1 MKIKIQIKSIFG
13 SVLFEYSKE
22 NNTIKA
28 TLREATLRGAD
39 LYGADLRGADL
50 REANLREAN
59 LYGADLRGADLREAD
74 LREANLRGAD
84 LYGADLYGAN
94 LRGADLR
101 EADLREANLYGA
113 DLRGADLREADLRE
127 ADLYEANLYGADLR
141 GADHNEGTAFLLSQ
155 CPDGAFIGYKKASSH
170 IVKLLVPEDAKRS
183 SATTLKCRCS
193 KAKVLEIQ
201 NLDGSKSDL
210 KAVPSDRDENFIYV
224 VGKEKEVEDFD
235 EDRWNECSTGI
246 HFFISREMA
255 VKY

>member
-22 NNTIKA
+22 NNTIKD
-28 TLREATLRGAD
+28 TLCEANLCGANLRGAD
-39 LYGADLRGADL
+39 LCG
-50 REANLREAN
+50 ANLRGAN
-59 LYGADLRGADLREAD
+59 LYGANLYGANLCGADLREAD
-74 LREANLRGAD
+74 L
-84 LYGADLYGAN
+84 Y
-94 LRGADLR
+94 
-101 EADLREANLYGA
+101 
-113 DLRGADLREADLRE
+113 
-127 ADLYEANLYGADLR
+127 

>member
-1 MKIKIQIKSIFG
+1 MEIKIQIKSIFG

-22 NNTIKA
+22 NNTIKD
-28 TLREATLRGAD
+28 TLCE
-39 LYGADLRGADL
+39 
-50 REANLREAN
+50 
-59 LYGADLRGADLREAD
+59 
-74 LREANLRGAD
+74 
-84 LYGADLYGAN
+84 AN

-101 EADLREANLYGA
+101 EADLRGA
-113 DLRGADLREADLRE
+113 DLRGADLYGADLRE
-127 ADLYEANLYGADLR
+127 ANLR
-141 GADHNEGTAFLLSQ
+141 GADLCEADLCGANHNEGTAFLLSQ

>member
-1 MKIKIQIKSIFG
+1 MEIKIQIKSIFG

-22 NNTIKA
+22 NNTIKD
-28 TLREATLRGAD
+28 TLC
-39 LYGADLRGADL
+39 
-50 REANLREAN
+50 EANLREADLCEAN
-59 LYGADLRGADLREAD
+59 LYGADLRGANLYGANLREAD
-74 LREANLRGAD
+74 LR
-84 LYGADLYGAN
+84 GAN
-94 LRGADLR
+94 LYGADLR
-101 EADLREANLYGA
+101 EADLCGANLYGA
-113 DLRGADLREADLRE
+113 DLRE
-127 ADLYEANLYGADLR
+127 
-141 GADHNEGTAFLLSQ
+141 ADHNEGTAFLLSQ

>member
-1 MKIKIQIKSIFG
+1 MEIKIQIKSIFG

-22 NNTIKA
+22 NNTIKD
-28 TLREATLRGAD
+28 TLC
-39 LYGADLRGADL
+39 
-50 REANLREAN
+50 EANLREADLCEAN
-59 LYGADLRGADLREAD
+59 LYGADLRGA
-74 LREANLRGAD
+74 N
-84 LYGADLYGAN
+84 LYGAN
-94 LRGADLR
+94 LYG
-101 EADLREANLYGA
+101 ANLYGA
-113 DLRGADLREADLRE
+113 DLRGANLYGANLREADLRG
-127 ADLYEANLYGADLR
+127 ANLYGADLR
-141 GADHNEGTAFLLSQ
+141 EADLCGANLYGADLREADHNEGTAFLLSQ

>member
-22 NNTIKA
+22 NNTIKD

-39 LYGADLRGADL
+39 LREADLRGA
-50 REANLREAN
+50 NLYGAN
-59 LYGADLRGADLREAD
+59 LYGA
-74 LREANLRGAD
+74 N
-84 LYGADLYGAN
+84 
-94 LRGADLR
+94 
-101 EADLREANLYGA
+101 
-113 DLRGADLREADLRE
+113 LRGADLREADLRE

-141 GADHNEGTAFLLSQ
+141 EADLREANLYGADLREANLRGADLYGADLREANHNEGTAFLLSQ

>member
-22 NNTIKA
+22 NNTIKDTLCEA
-28 TLREATLRGAD
+28 NLCGANLREAD
-39 LYGADLRGADL
+39 LYGA
-50 REANLREAN
+50 N
-59 LYGADLRGADLREAD
+59 LYG
-74 LREANLRGAD
+74 ANLRGAD
-84 LYGADLYGAN
+84 LYGANLYGANLCGAN
-94 LRGADLR
+94 LRGADLCG
-101 EADLREANLYGA
+101 ANLRGANLYGA
-113 DLRGADLREADLRE
+113 NLYGANLCGADLREADL
-127 ADLYEANLYGADLR
+127 Y

>member
-1 MKIKIQIKSIFG
+1 MEIKIQIKSIFG

-22 NNTIKA
+22 NNTIKD
-28 TLREATLRGAD
+28 TLCEANLRGAD
-39 LYGADLRGADL
+39 LREADLRGADL
-50 REANLREAN
+50 REANL
-59 LYGADLRGADLREAD
+59 YGADLREADLREADLREANLREADLREAD

-84 LYGADLYGAN
+84 LRGADLRGANLYGADLYGAN
-94 LRGADLR
+94 LR
-101 EADLREANLYGA
+101 EAN
-113 DLRGADLREADLRE
+113 
-127 ADLYEANLYGADLR
+127 
-141 GADHNEGTAFLLSQ
+141 HNEGTAFLLSQ

>member
-1 MKIKIQIKSIFG
+1 MEIKIQIKSIFG

-22 NNTIKA
+22 NNTIKD
-28 TLREATLRGAD
+28 TLCEANLR
-39 LYGADLRGADL
+39 GADLRGADL
-50 REANLREAN
+50 RGANLC
-59 LYGADLRGADLREAD
+59 
-74 LREANLRGAD
+74 EANLRGAD
-84 LYGADLYGAN
+84 LCEADLCEANLRGADLCEANLRGANLCEAN

-101 EADLREANLYGA
+101 EAN
-113 DLRGADLREADLRE
+113 
-127 ADLYEANLYGADLR
+127 LR

>member
-1 MKIKIQIKSIFG
+1 MEIKIQIKSIFG
-13 SVLFEYSKE
+13 NVLFEYSKE
-22 NNTIKA
+22 NNTIKDTLCEA
-28 TLREATLRGAD
+28 NLRGANLCEANLRGANLREANLCGANLREANLCGANLREANLRGANLREANLRGAD
-39 LYGADLRGADL
+39 LRGADLCEADLRGADLRGANLREADLRGADL
-50 REANLREAN
+50 REAN
-59 LYGADLRGADLREAD
+59 
-74 LREANLRGAD
+74 
-84 LYGADLYGAN
+84 
-94 LRGADLR
+94 
-101 EADLREANLYGA
+101 
-113 DLRGADLREADLRE
+113 
-127 ADLYEANLYGADLR
+127 
-141 GADHNEGTAFLLSQ
+141 HNEGTAFLLSQ

-210 KAVPSDRDENFIYV
+210 MAVPSDRDENFIYV

>member
-1 MKIKIQIKSIFG
+1 MEIKIQIKSIFG

-22 NNTIKA
+22 NNTIKD
-28 TLREATLRGAD
+28 TLC
-39 LYGADLRGADL
+39 
-50 REANLREAN
+50 EANLREADLCEAN
-59 LYGADLRGADLREAD
+59 LYGADLRGA
-74 LREANLRGAD
+74 NL
-84 LYGADLYGAN
+84 Y
-94 LRGADLR
+94 GADLR
-101 EADLREANLYGA
+101 EADLCGANLYGA
-113 DLRGADLREADLRE
+113 DLRE
-127 ADLYEANLYGADLR
+127 
-141 GADHNEGTAFLLSQ
+141 ADHNEGTAFLLSQ

>member
-1 MKIKIQIKSIFG
+1 MEIKIQIKSIFG

-22 NNTIKA
+22 NNTIKD
-28 TLREATLRGAD
+28 TLCEANLRGAD
-39 LYGADLRGADL
+39 LREADLRGADL
-50 REANLREAN
+50 READLYGADLREAD
-59 LYGADLRGADLREAD
+59 LREADLRGADLRGADLYGAD

-84 LYGADLYGAN
+84 LYGADLREAN
-94 LRGADLR
+94 LRGADLC
-101 EADLREANLYGA
+101 EADLCGAN
-113 DLRGADLREADLRE
+113 
-127 ADLYEANLYGADLR
+127 
-141 GADHNEGTAFLLSQ
+141 HNEGTAFLLSQ

>member
-22 NNTIKA
+22 NNTIKD
-28 TLREATLRGAD
+28 TLC
-39 LYGADLRGADL
+39 
-50 REANLREAN
+50 EANLC
-59 LYGADLRGADLREAD
+59 
-74 LREANLRGAD
+74 
-84 LYGADLYGAN
+84 GAN

-101 EADLREANLYGA
+101 GADLCGANLRGANLREADLYGANLYGA
-113 DLRGADLREADLRE
+113 NLCGANLRGADLCGANLYGANLYGANLCGADLREADL
-127 ADLYEANLYGADLR
+127 Y

>member
-1 MKIKIQIKSIFG
+1 MEIKIQIKSIFG

-22 NNTIKA
+22 NNTIKD
-28 TLREATLRGAD
+28 TLCEANLYGADLCGANLYGADLCGANLCGANLRGANLCGANLRGAD
-39 LYGADLRGADL
+39 LYGADLR
-50 REANLREAN
+50 E
-59 LYGADLRGADLREAD
+59 
-74 LREANLRGAD
+74 
-84 LYGADLYGAN
+84 ADLYGAN

-101 EADLREANLYGA
+101 GAN
-113 DLRGADLREADLRE
+113 LRGA
-127 ADLYEANLYGADLR
+127 N
-141 GADHNEGTAFLLSQ
+141 HNEGTAFLLSQ